1 MRGKGYLH
9 PAGVLEGYI
18 EGLLNGFDVGKSP
31 TVEDKH
37 ANTTSNDR

>member
-18 EGLLNGFDVGKSP
+18 EGLLNDVGKLP
-31 TVEDKH
+31 TG
-37 ANTTSNDR
+37 